1 MAKKT
6 VTTTTAPE
14 SAAPAKP
21 VRRKPKKAVVLDPP
35 VMPERLRTPE
45 QLSPSVFVR
54 KATLFLNQDGV
65 LESDRVHLEKW
76 LQKYSK

>member
-21 VRRKPKKAVVLDPP
+21 VRRKPKAVVLDPP